1 MYVLSGLFV
10 DGTRCPDL
18 HKLNLTDLFYEYDEI
33 SCCEAQRLRD
43 SKKDFNDFN
52 DFNDSS
58 SCGSY
63 CSSSSS
69 DDLSRRLWPEFD
81 AVTHVETGVD
91 VTAEFKKMWYYEN
104 RDGAIA
110 DAEAKILD
118 SVDGAGRVAERR
130 RLADLATLRE
140 RARVEREQA
149 EAEERR
155 VFELEAKAR
164 KMRRES
170 ATLIATI
177 ERERELAL
185 LETRQARFFT

>member
-1 MYVLSGLFV
+1 M
-10 DGTRCPDL
+10 R
-18 HKLNLTDLFYEYDEI
+18 
-33 SCCEAQRLRD
+33 
-43 SKKDFNDFN
+43 
-52 DFNDSS
+52 
-58 SCGSY
+58 
-63 CSSSSS
+63 
-69 DDLSRRLWPEFD
+69 
-81 AVTHVETGVD
+81 
-91 VTAEFKKMWYYEN
+91 YYEN